1 MRMLTALALSLALG
15 GQARAQAPATATS
28 PGTQTP
34 ARPDRSALPVPGPT
48 PRLQLPAVQKHTL
61 GNGLRVWIIERHT
74 VPTAQVALV
83 VRSGSAAD
91 PSGKYGLAS
100 LTAAM
105 LTEGAGGRGSLD
117 IADELDFLGAD
128 LGASSSFDATL
139 VGLSVPVARLA
150 PALAV
155 MADVVIR
162 PDFPQSELDRLR
174 EQRLTG
180 LRTAKDNPPAIA
192 SFAFPLAVYGRGHRY
207 GTTVGGTS
215 ETIKSLTRDDL
226 RQFHDTHFRPDQA
239 ALVVTGDV
247 TPATVLPLLETALG
261 GWRAPA
267 GASPTVTVPVPAP
280 VKARTVT
287 IVDKPGAAQSV
298 IQIGGV
304 GVPRNTPDYFALE
317 VLNTV
322 LGGSFTSRLNQNLRE
337 EHGYAYGAS
346 SAFDM
351 RRQAGPFVVDAAVQ
365 ADKTAEAVTEFM
377 KELNAIRTPI
387 PADELAKAKNYVAL
401 SFPGQFETSSDLAG
415 AYAAL
420 IVHDLPDDY
429 YATYVDR
436 VLAVTAADTER
447 AARKYIQPER
457 LAVVIVGDRQA
468 IEPKVKALALG
479 PVQALGVDDVVK

>member
-1 MRMLTALALSLALG
+1 
-15 GQARAQAPATATS
+15 
-28 PGTQTP
+28 
-34 ARPDRSALPVPGPT
+34 
-48 PRLQLPAVQKHTL
+48 VQKHTL

-74 VPTAQVALV
+74 VPTAQVTLV

-91 PSGKYGLAS
+91 PAGKYGLAS

-105 LTEGAGGRGSLD
+105 LAEGAGGKGSLA

-155 MADVVIR
+155 MADVVVR
-162 PDFPQSELDRLR
+162 PDFPQNELDRLR

-180 LRTAKDNPPAIA
+180 LRTAKDNPSAIA
-192 SFAFPLAVYGRGHRY
+192 SIAFPLAVYGRGHRY
-207 GTTVGGTS
+207 GTTAGGTS
-215 ETIKSLTRDDL
+215 ETIKRFTRDDL
-226 RQFHDTHFRPDQA
+226 RQFHGAHFRPDQA

-261 GWRAPA
+261 SWSPPTGAP
-267 GASPTVTVPVPAP
+267 PTVTVPVPAP
-280 VKARTVT
+280 AKARTVT
-287 IVDKPGAAQSV
+287 LVDKPGAAQSV
-298 IQIGGV
+298 IQIGAV
-304 GVPRNTPDYFALE
+304 GVSRDTPDYFALE

-337 EHGYAYGAS
+337 KHGYAYGAS

-351 RRQAGPFVVDAAVQ
+351 RRGAGPFVAGASVQ
-365 ADKTAEAVTEFM
+365 TDRTAEAVAEFFN
-377 KELNAIRTPI
+377 ELNGVRTII

-401 SFPGQFETSSDLAG
+401 GFPGQFETSADLSG

-436 VLAVTAADTER
+436 VLAVTAADVER
-447 AARKYIQPER
+447 VVDRVFRDNPRTVAA
-457 LAVVIVGDRQA
+457 V
-468 IEPKVKALALG
+468 G
-479 PVQALGVDDVVK
+479 PVTEAVLARAV